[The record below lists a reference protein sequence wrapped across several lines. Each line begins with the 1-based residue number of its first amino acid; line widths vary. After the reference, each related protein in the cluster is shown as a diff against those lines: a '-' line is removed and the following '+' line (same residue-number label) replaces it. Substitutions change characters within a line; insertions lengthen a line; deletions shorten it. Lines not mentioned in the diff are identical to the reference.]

1 MCFSSTSTTSEE
13 KRGSSASN
21 IFSISA
27 SNQDLTDIQRRPI
40 LVTSELTTT
49 TPVRIPI
56 TTPRPTSSTGTTS
69 SNTKSTTKTSRSST
83 PKTSSTTASSS
94 SRSTTTTSTGELFSH
109 ESITDE
115 VNHYEIEVTGKIKK
129 ITSNLF
135 IKFKVF
141 FLRYTYI

>member
-1 MCFSSTSTTSEE
+1 MYNNADFKIRFSSTSTTSEE

-56 TTPRPTSSTGTTS
+56 TTPRPTSSTGTTTTS
-69 SNTKSTTKTSRSST
+69 TKTSSSST
-83 PKTSSTTASSS
+83 ATKTPSTTASSS
-94 SRSTTTTSTGELFSH
+94 TTATTAELFSH

-115 VNHYEIEVTGKIKK
+115 VNHYEIEVTGKNIY
-129 ITSNLF
+129 
-135 IKFKVF
+135 
-141 FLRYTYI
+141 FLRI

>member
-69 SNTKSTTKTSRSST
+69 SNTKSTTKTSSSSSKH
-83 PKTSSTTASSS
+83 KTSSTTASSS

-129 ITSNLF
+129 MILKN
-135 IKFKVF
+135 
-141 FLRYTYI
+141 Y

>member
-40 LVTSELTTT
+40 LVTGELTTT

-69 SNTKSTTKTSRSST
+69 SNTKSTTKTSSSSST
-83 PKTSSTTASSS
+83 PKTFSTTASSS
-94 SRSTTTTSTGELFSH
+94 SRSTTTSTSTGELFSH

-129 ITSNLF
+129 IILKN
-135 IKFKVF
+135 
-141 FLRYTYI
+141 R

>member
-69 SNTKSTTKTSRSST
+69 SNTKSTTKTSSSST
-83 PKTSSTTASSS
+83 PKTSSTTAS

-129 ITSNLF
+129 IILK
-135 IKFKVF
+135 IQFKVF
-141 FLRYTYI
+141 FSSLYILVL

>member
-1 MCFSSTSTTSEE
+1 M
-13 KRGSSASN
+13 
-21 IFSISA
+21 
-27 SNQDLTDIQRRPI
+27 
-40 LVTSELTTT
+40 TSELTTT

-69 SNTKSTTKTSRSST
+69 SNTKSTTKTSSSSST
-83 PKTSSTTASSS
+83 PQTSSTTAS

-129 ITSNLF
+129 MISKKL
-135 IKFKVF
+135 
-141 FLRYTYI
+141 L